1 MKKPRFS
8 LGSIVMLLA
17 TLFVVIGMAAFLTL
31 IAGDGV
37 YERTRAVFG
46 LLADQTEEATATP
59 TGVPTASPMPE
70 ITEGPTPSPSP
81 TATPAL
87 EPKRLTIAAAGTIY
101 APKTVRESVQEGTD
115 HYDFMTTFE
124 GLSGALENADLSIV
138 TLETLAAGREKGYG
152 NYNTTPQ
159 ILDALRAVGV
169 NFVSLATERALD
181 KGYDGLD
188 ITASELTSRSIGFAG
203 VYPDGTNTGAAMAN
217 IDGVQVAVLAY
228 TYGLSDEGRERT
240 RDDSRGVVAMMDSQR
255 VVRDITQARVDG
267 ANIVVVL
274 PHWGTKNRA
283 QTPDT
288 VQTMAREMAQAG
300 ADVETYQAAL
310 AELDEAA
317 TAMRAKVVE
326 VNCAYEAA
334 REAGD
339 EAAMAQLRETGRTL
353 TSRNL
358 EAFRYAQKHLLGL
371 MYERPIVPHEAPQET
386 ITLCE
391 AIIDCLKDGD
401 PATAVDE
408 YAWTVNNVLEWYA
421 MYFSPEVIAVQDD
434 MNWGADNQDNLYW
447 GTDINFDK
455 ADVDAATRSLYVRY
469 DDKGGDFTEEIAI
482 YEKAIETE
490 KAKLAA
496 KAQAEAEAMAGLA
509 ELLK

>member
-81 TATPAL
+81 TATPVL

-240 RDDSRGVVAMMDSQR
+240 RDDSRGVVAMMDTS
-255 VVRDITQARVDG
+255 ARG
-267 ANIVVVL
+267 ARYHAGARGRREHRRRSAALGNEK
-274 PHWGTKNRA
+274 PRA
-283 QTPDT
+283 DAGYR
-288 VQTMAREMAQAG
+288 ARRWRASMAQAG
-300 ADVETYQAAL
+300 ADVIFGTHPNVAQG
-310 AELDEAA
+310 
-317 TAMRAKVVE
+317 VE
-326 VNCAYEAA
+326 RLQHRSE
-334 REAGD
+334 R
-339 EAAMAQLRETGRTL
+339 RT
-353 TSRNL
+353 
-358 EAFRYAQKHLLGL
+358 
-371 MYERPIVPHEAPQET
+371 
-386 ITLCE
+386 
-391 AIIDCLKDGD
+391 
-401 PATAVDE
+401 
-408 YAWTVNNVLEWYA
+408 
-421 MYFSPEVIAVQDD
+421 
-434 MNWGADNQDNLYW
+434 
-447 GTDINFDK
+447 
-455 ADVDAATRSLYVRY
+455 DV
-469 DDKGGDFTEEIAI
+469 
-482 YEKAIETE
+482 
-490 KAKLAA
+490 
-496 KAQAEAEAMAGLA
+496 
-509 ELLK
+509 

>member
-81 TATPAL
+81 TATPAF

-300 ADVETYQAAL
+300 ADVILGTHPNVAQGIERLQTVRSDGLTYETVVCYSLGCLLTDARDS
-310 AELDEAA
+310 EN
-317 TAMRAKVVE
+317 TA
-326 VNCAYEAA
+326 
-334 REAGD
+334 G
-339 EAAMAQLRETGRTL
+339 MAVR
-353 TSRNL
+353 L
-358 EAFRYAQKHLLGL
+358 EMTY
-371 MYERPIVPHEAPQET
+371 
-386 ITLCE
+386 
-391 AIIDCLKDGD
+391 D
-401 PATAVDE
+401 PATRRASPG
-408 YAWTVNNVLEWYA
+408 TLEIVPLY
-421 MYFSPEVIAVQDD
+421 IARQREDSGIV
-434 MNWGADNQDNLYW
+434 YRV
-447 GTDINFDK
+447 
-455 ADVDAATRSLYVRY
+455 VDAENEQAIQSLTI
-469 DDKGGDFTEEIAI
+469 TEQ
-482 YEKAIETE
+482 
-490 KAKLAA
+490 AA
-496 KAQAEAEAMAGLA
+496 AAQAVERVKNATQE
-509 ELLK
+509 E